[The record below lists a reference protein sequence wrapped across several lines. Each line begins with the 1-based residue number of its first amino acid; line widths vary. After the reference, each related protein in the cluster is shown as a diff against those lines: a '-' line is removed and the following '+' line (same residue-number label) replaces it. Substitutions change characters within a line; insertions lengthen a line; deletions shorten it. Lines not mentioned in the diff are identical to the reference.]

1 MRRITYEFLSV
12 ICLFPKNNVG
22 LRTKLT
28 VMKINKYSLFIIFI
42 VITLNSFA
50 QRGKDGVKII
60 SAANTIV
67 NEYTSL
73 ATDANVGTTS
83 IVVANNTLNTNNRFT
98 ASLAPGDLIMII
110 QVQGATI
117 FGNNQIRQWGSVLNY
132 NNCGLYEF
140 AEVLSVQGSTII
152 NISCGLANS
161 YTASG
166 KVVIVRIPRYQS
178 LTVNNGGSL
187 TVDTWNGT
195 IGGILSVEVLGST
208 IINSGGKIDISGKG
222 FRGGK
227 LTSNNNTYGVGEYYY
242 LTDNYGKEKG
252 EGIAGFEADY
262 DPLGGRF
269 CRGAAANAGGGANV
283 HNTGGGGGANAGD
296 TSLWTGNGNP
306 DTTTASWIAA
316 WNLES
321 AGFAKSFSSGGGRG
335 GYSFSSSNQNAL
347 TVGPNNSL
355 WGGDN
360 RDNNGGLGGRPLDYS
375 KGRIYIGGGGGAG
388 DQDNSWS
395 SPGANGGG
403 IVYILSY
410 STVLGAGKIISNGAT
425 AANSTS
431 GTIATGGADGA
442 GAGGA
447 GGTIIIKSTGLVSV
461 DSIIA
466 KGGNGGNQAIDPN
479 YNNYLNQHQA
489 EGPGGGG
496 GGGYIATSTS
506 TSKKNVK
513 GGRNGTTN
521 SSGLTEFIP
530 NGATKGGDGLDTT
543 TLKVFDILASNDTIC
558 AGNTATLTAALVG
571 DYPTGALITWYD
583 AAVNGNVLGTGNTFV
598 TPVLSATTSYYIG
611 SCPGTFKAVV
621 TAVVSGPKAEAGAN
635 VSICAGGNV
644 QLNASGG
651 AFYHWSP
658 STGLSNPNIN
668 NPIANPTITTMYY
681 VTVSNVGGCS
691 AFDSVKVTVGSLTAN
706 AGIDA
711 SICPGDST
719 TLQASGGTI
728 YHWSPSTGLSNPN
741 VFNPKASPTISTT
754 YIVTVSDG
762 SCSGVDSV
770 IVSVHPAATVNA
782 GNNDTICP
790 GGSVQLS
797 AFGNGT
803 SYQWNPV
810 TNLSNPNIPNPIA
823 TPSATTNYIV
833 NVSNANNCKASD
845 SVKIFVIQSIHAALS
860 SASSLCLGDTI
871 YFVDNSTSS
880 SSSISNWF
888 WNFGDG
894 YSSSVESP
902 SHIYTSIGQYTVTFI
917 VENSKGCKD
926 SVTKTI
932 TVNTKPIANYTV
944 SDTSGCSPLTVNF
957 TDQSVNGNIWEWDF
971 NDPTSGTKD
980 TSSSQNTSHMF
991 NQAGLYNITLNVA
1004 ALGNCTSTIT
1014 HTVHIYPPAT
1024 AQFTAT
1030 PNPVFVN
1037 NPVTINNTSTNASN
1051 YIWTFGNSQNSL
1063 LSNPAA
1069 VLYSTPGTDTI
1080 KLITTSADGC
1090 RDTTDYIITVKDE
1103 INLVFPNVITPN
1115 GDGKNDYFF
1124 IKDLNKVP
1132 INHLVVFNRWG
1143 KVVYEKD
1150 NYQNDW
1156 NGGGVADGVY
1166 YYILTYLGKETH
1178 GIITVLK

>member
-1 MRRITYEFLSV
+1 
-12 ICLFPKNNVG
+12 
-22 LRTKLT
+22 
-28 VMKINKYSLFIIFI
+28 MKINKYSLFIIFI
-42 VITLNSFA
+42 VITLNTFA
-50 QRGKDGVKII
+50 QRGKDGAKII

-73 ATDANVGTTS
+73 ASDAISGATS
-83 IVVANNTLNTNNRFT
+83 IVVANNNLNTNNRFT
-98 ASLAPGDLIMII
+98 AALAAGDLIMII
-110 QVQGATI
+110 QIQGAKIMDSIET
-117 FGNNQIRQWGSVLNY
+117 RDWGKVLNY

-140 AEVLSVQGSTII
+140 AEVLSVQGSDII
-152 NISCGLANS
+152 NISCGLTNN
-161 YTASG
+161 YTAKG
-166 KVVIVRIPRYQS
+166 KVVVVRVPRYQT
-178 LTVNNGGSL
+178 LTINNGGSL

-195 IGGILSVEVLGST
+195 IGGILALEVLGNT
-208 IINSGGKIDISGKG
+208 IINTGGKIDISGKG
-222 FRGGK
+222 FRGGILATK
-227 LTSNNNTYGVGEYYY
+227 NSGYGIGEYYHP
-242 LTDNYGKEKG
+242 TDDFGKEKG

-262 DPLGGRF
+262 DLIGGRY
-269 CRGAAANAGGGANV
+269 CRGAAANGAGGGNA
-283 HNTGGGGGANAGD
+283 HNHGGGGGGNAGD
-296 TSLWTGNGNP
+296 TTLWTGLGNP
-306 DTTTASWIAA
+306 DTSTATWKQA
-316 WNLES
+316 WDLEGS
-321 AGFAKSFSSGGGRG
+321 GYATSKTSSTGGGRG
-335 GYSFSSSNQNAL
+335 GYSFSSPSTPLPNPL
-347 TVGPNNSL
+347 TSGPWTPNNQTTAWS
-355 WGGDN
+355 GDY
-360 RDNNGGLGGRPLDYS
+360 RRIWGGLGGRPLDYT
-375 KGRIYIGGGGGAG
+375 KGGIYMGGGGGAG
-388 DQDNSWS
+388 DQDDGYGS
-395 SPGANGGG
+395 SGANGGG
-403 IVYILSY
+403 IIYIQSF
-410 STVLGAGKIISNGAT
+410 STITGSGKIISNGAT
-425 AANSTS
+425 AANSSS
-431 GTIATGGADGA
+431 GTGIGSGNGGADGA
-442 GAGGA
+442 GGGGA
-447 GGTIIIKSTGLVSV
+447 GGTIIIKSIGVISV

-466 KGGNGGNQAIDPN
+466 NGGNGGNQVIKSSN
-479 YNNYLNQHQA
+479 TTKEA

-496 GGGYIATSTS
+496 GGGYIATSNS
-506 TSKKNVK
+506 TSIKLVK
-513 GGRNGTTN
+513 GGHNGVTN
-521 SSGLTEFIP
+521 SYTLTKFPP
-530 NGATKGGDGLDTT
+530 NGATKGGDGLDTAK
-543 TLKVFDILASNDTIC
+543 LKVFDILANNDTIC
-558 AGNTATLTAALVG
+558 AGNTASLTASLVG
-571 DYPTGALITWYD
+571 DYPVGTLITWYD
-583 AAVNGNVLGTGNTFV
+583 AAVNGNVLGTGNTFI
-598 TPVLSATTSYYIG
+598 TPVLSATTSYYVG
-611 SCPGTFKAVV
+611 SCPGTFNAVI

-651 AFYHWSP
+651 TFYHWSP

-932 TVNTKPIANYTV
+932 TVNTKPIANYAV
-944 SDTSGCSPLTVNF
+944 SDTSGCSPFTVNF
-957 TDQSVNGNIWEWDF
+957 TDQSVNGNIWEWNF

-980 TSSSQNTSHMF
+980 TSSSQNTSHVF
-991 NQAGLYNITLNVA
+991 NHAGLYNITLNVA
-1004 ALGNCTSTIT
+1004 ALGNCSSTIT
-1014 HTVHIYPPAT
+1014 HTVHIYPPST

-1037 NPVTINNTSTNASN
+1037 NPVTINNTSTNSSN
-1051 YIWTFGNSQNSL
+1051 YIWTFGNGQNCL
-1063 LSNPAA
+1063 LPNPAA

-1080 KLITTSADGC
+1080 KLVTISADGC
-1090 RDTTDYIITVKDE
+1090 KDTTDYVITVNDQ
-1103 INLVFPNVITPN
+1103 INLIFPNVITPN
-1115 GDGKNDYFF
+1115 GDGKNDYFV

-1132 INHLVVFNRWG
+1132 VNHLVVFNRWG